1 MQFYSKLGS
10 EITVYTTKN
19 PFIDAHHHLWNLKV
33 CHYPW
38 LMAKGEKRF
47 FGDPTPIQKNY
58 LAQDF
63 LNESHQ
69 CTPAKSVHIQVGAAL
84 QDEIKETAWLQ
95 EQTPV
100 PTAIVAA
107 TDLSAKN
114 VEEQLLS
121 HRAYDKLRGVRQIL
135 GRHAEEDKKHNSDML
150 LEHPGFIAGLKLL
163 EREGLSF
170 DLQMIPPQTPR
181 ILKAMEH
188 VPELRIS
195 ICHAGSPWDQSPEG
209 LAKWRKGMKDLAN
222 LPKLTCKISG
232 LGMFNPDWQVRDLRP
247 IMLDVIEIFGPQR
260 VMLGS
265 NFPVDKLYS
274 SYDAL
279 WNAYDEITAGF
290 SIAERRSMYY
300 DTAAEFYQI

>member
-1 MQFYSKLGS
+1 
-10 EITVYTTKN
+10 
-19 PFIDAHHHLWNLKV
+19 
-33 CHYPW
+33 
-38 LMAKGEKRF
+38 MAKGVRRF

-63 LNESHQ
+63 LSESRQ
-69 CTPAKSVHIQVGAAL
+69 RTPAKSVHIQVGAAL
-84 QDEIKETAWLQ
+84 QDEVKETAWLQ
-95 EQTPV
+95 EQVPV

-107 TDLSAKN
+107 TDLSAAN
-114 VEEQLLS
+114 VEEQLLR

-150 LEHPGFIAGLKLL
+150 LEDPDFIAGLKLL

-170 DLQMIPPQTPR
+170 DLQMIPPQASR
-181 ILKAMEH
+181 ILRAMEN
-188 VPELRIS
+188 VPGLRIA

-209 LAKWRKGMKDLAN
+209 LTKWRKGMKDLAN
-222 LPKLTCKISG
+222 LPKLSCKISG
-232 LGMFNPDWQVRDLRP
+232 LGMFKPDWQVRDLRP
-247 IMLDVIEIFGPQR
+247 IVLDVIEIFGPER

-265 NFPVDKLYS
+265 NFPVDKLYN

-279 WNAYDEITAGF
+279 WDAYDEITAGF
-290 SIAERRSMYY
+290 SNVERRRMYY